1 MTKPDNIICL
11 LMMIKLRPGLYI
23 GTKSLV
29 RLCSF
34 IDGYKFAMICD
45 NKKYKI
51 NQYYEFNE
59 WLAQKYHIR
68 ESILWDDYLIRFVQN
83 ESEAFDLFYEELEAF
98 LKENNIEI
106 PNVQ

>member
-51 NQYYEFNE
+51 NSLY
-59 WLAQKYHIR
+59 
-68 ESILWDDYLIRFVQN
+68 
-83 ESEAFDLFYEELEAF
+83 
-98 LKENNIEI
+98 
-106 PNVQ
+106 